1 MALDRVHATH
11 GLNSQSSVI
20 RVTAPDRDEP
30 LITSGE
36 VARRLGVT
44 TSTVS
49 AWARQGLISPA
60 VRTAGGRLRFRWSQV
75 QAQLRERGT
84 GPAPD

>member
-1 MALDRVHATH
+1 MEIPQREIRRS
-11 GLNSQSSVI
+11 NVI
-20 RVTAPDRDEP
+20 TMTGPDRDDP
-30 LITSGE
+30 LISSGE

-49 AWARQGLISPA
+49 AWVRQGLITPA

-75 QAQLRERGT
+75 ERQLRERGT
-84 GPAPD
+84 GPESG